1 MTNSAA
7 VLADAAAYAAAVEEA
22 SRAAAA
28 YYATGE
34 STLDDDAYDR
44 LARGIAAYEAAH
56 PDEIHES
63 SPTGKVA
70 GGAAVGD
77 VPHTVPMLSLDNV
90 FSAEQFVSWTAS
102 LERRIGRPVAAW
114 SVEPKL
120 DGLAVAARYRA
131 GRLERLITRG
141 DGTAGEDVSHAAAAV
156 VGLPERLYAP
166 VTLEVRGE
174 ILMTNEQ
181 FEQGNAI
188 RTEHG
193 GAPSPTRATEL
204 RAPCAPR
211 TGPTGWRRRSSRTGP
226 CRSPVRGDHQD
237 PHRAAPQRTPRV
249 RRGARRAHG
258 RGHGGGAG
266 PGVHRGG
273 VQARV
278 EEIAALRA
286 ALPFGIDGIVIKA
299 DLAADQREAGSGTR
313 APRWAIA
320 HKLPA
325 VEKITRLL
333 SVEWN
338 VGRTGII
345 APRAVLEPVEID
357 GSTVG
362 YATLHNP
369 ADITRRDLR
378 LGDQVMVYKAG
389 DIIPR
394 IEAPVAH
401 LRTGDETPIAFPE
414 SCPQCGSEIDMSE
427 QRWRCARG
435 RNCRLVA
442 SVSYA
447 AGRDQLDIEGLGA
460 TRVVQ
465 LVDAGLVTDFADL
478 FTLERDQL
486 LALDRMGETSTDNL
500 LAAIETARSRP
511 LSRVFCALGV
521 RGTGR
526 SMSRRIARYFATMDR
541 IVAADAESLQ
551 RVDGIGKEKA
561 AAVVEELAELAPL
574 IGKLVRAGVTMTEP
588 GATPP
593 PEPGTEEQEGAGAGA
608 ELPLAGMKVVVTG
621 AMTGAL
627 EKLSR
632 NQMNELIE
640 RAGGKSSSSVSAR
653 TSLLVAGEKAGSKRT
668 KAEGLGIRI
677 ADPEEFAELLADF
690 LTGRAGRSRRPGQP
704 GGPARPARP
713 WGLSR
718 WRRPLWRWP
727 PWQRL
732 WRRPRLG
739 GTPGRRRSCRPCR
752 RRRPGRPC
760 GPCRSRGW
768 SGPLSGARP
777 ELTGSAFESVRKWLS
792 LTRYCIVRAWPCLA
806 ISGPMG
812 AWTAVDGRPGVRG
825 DAFSVRRTAT
835 QPCRPPAGPP
845 RQGARAARRRPRP
858 VR

>member
-1 MTNSAA
+1 MTNSSA

-22 SRAAAA
+22 SQAAAA

-44 LARGIAAYEAAH
+44 LARGIAAYEADH

-90 FSAEQFVSWTAS
+90 FSAEQFATWTAS

-120 DGLAVAARYRA
+120 DGLAVAARYRE

-141 DGTAGEDVSHAAAAV
+141 DGAAGEDVSHAAPAV
-156 VGLPERLYAP
+156 TGLPERLAAP
-166 VTLEVRGE
+166 VTIEVRGE

-181 FEQGNAI
+181 FDQGNAT

-193 GAPSPTRATEL
+193 GAPFANPRNGAAGTLRAKDRAYRVETTFFAYGALPLAGSGELAETLTELPHSELLAYVAGLGVHTAAATEV
-204 RAPCAPR
+204 A
-211 TGPTGWRRRSSRTGP
+211 
-226 CRSPVRGDHQD
+226 PVRV
-237 PHRAAPQRTPRV
+237 TTV
-249 RRGARRAHG
+249 EE
-258 RGHGGGAG
+258 
-266 PGVHRGG
+266 

-278 EEIAALRA
+278 AEIAALRA
-286 ALPFGIDGIVIKA
+286 GLPFGIDGIVIKA
-299 DLAADQREAGSGTR
+299 DLAADRREAGSGSR

-401 LRTGDETPIAFPE
+401 LRTGEETPIEFPA
-414 SCPQCGSEIDMSE
+414 SCPQCGSEIDTSE
-427 QRWRCARG
+427 QRWRCTRG

-447 AGRDQLDIEGLGA
+447 AGRDQLDIEGLGT

-478 FTLERDQL
+478 FTLEREQL

-500 LAAIETARSRP
+500 LAAIGTARSRP

-526 SMSRRIARYFATMDR
+526 SMSRRIARYFATMDH

-561 AAVVEELAELAPL
+561 AAVVAELVELAPL
-574 IGKLVRAGVTMTEP
+574 IEKLVRAGVTMTEP

-593 PEPGTEEQEGAGAGA
+593 PEPGAEEEGGGTGA

-668 KAEGLGIRI
+668 KAEELGIRI
-677 ADPEEFAELLADF
+677 AAPEEFAELIAGFLSGETGEVPEAGAAVETGAGTAAVAVLAVE
-690 LTGRAGRSRRPGQP
+690 
-704 GGPARPARP
+704 GGP
-713 WGLSR
+713 
-718 WRRPLWRWP
+718 
-727 PWQRL
+727 
-732 WRRPRLG
+732 
-739 GTPGRRRSCRPCR
+739 
-752 RRRPGRPC
+752 
-760 GPCRSRGW
+760 
-768 SGPLSGARP
+768 
-777 ELTGSAFESVRKWLS
+777 
-792 LTRYCIVRAWPCLA
+792 
-806 ISGPMG
+806 
-812 AWTAVDGRPGVRG
+812 TA
-825 DAFSVRRTAT
+825 
-835 QPCRPPAGPP
+835 AGPAAE
-845 RQGARAARRRPRP
+845 GADAVETVEVSETVEVVETVDA
-858 VR
+858 VEVVGAVKL

>member
-1 MTNSAA
+1 MVTMTNSAA
-7 VLADAAAYAAAVEEA
+7 VLADAAAYAAAVEQA
-22 SRAAAA
+22 SVAAAA

-34 STLDDDAYDR
+34 SALDDDAYDR
-44 LARGIAAYEAAH
+44 LARGIAAYEADH
-56 PDEIHES
+56 PEEVLAA

-90 FSAEQFVSWTAS
+90 FSAEQFATWTAS
-102 LERRIGRPVAAW
+102 LERRIGRPVTAW

-120 DGLAVAARYRA
+120 DGLAVAARYRD
-131 GRLERLITRG
+131 GRFERLITRG
-141 DGTAGEDVSHAAAAV
+141 DGTAGEDVSHAAGAV
-156 VGLPERLYAP
+156 VGLPERLAEP
-166 VTLEVRGE
+166 ITIEVRGE
-174 ILMTNEQ
+174 ILMTNAQ
-181 FEQGNAI
+181 FDQGNAI

-193 GAPSPTRATEL
+193 GAPFANPRNGAAGTL
-204 RAPCAPR
+204 RAKDRAYRVETTFFAYGALPLPDSGELGETLAEL
-211 TGPTGWRRRSSRTGP
+211 
-226 CRSPVRGDHQD
+226 
-237 PHRAAPQRTPRV
+237 PHSEV
-249 RRGARRAHG
+249 LSYV
-258 RGHGGGAG
+258 AG
-266 PGVHRGG
+266 LGVHTAAGTDVAPVLAATVEE

-278 EEIAALRA
+278 DAIGSLRA

-320 HKLPA
+320 YKLPA

-345 APRAVLEPVEID
+345 APRAVLEPVVID

-394 IEAPVAH
+394 IEAPVVH
-401 LRTGDETPIAFPE
+401 LRTGDETPIDFPE
-414 SCPQCGSEIDMSE
+414 NCPQCGSDIDTSE
-427 QRWRCARG
+427 QRWRCTRG

-465 LVDAGLVTDFADL
+465 LVDAGLVADFADL
-478 FTLERDQL
+478 FTLEREQL

-500 LAAIETARSRP
+500 LAAIETARNRP

-541 IVAADAESLQ
+541 IVAADVETLQ

-561 AAVVEELAELAPL
+561 AAVVAELVELAPL
-574 IGKLVRAGVTMTEP
+574 IDKLVAAGVSMTEP

-593 PEPGTEEQEGAGAGA
+593 PEPGTEEEAAAGAGA
-608 ELPLAGMKVVVTG
+608 EAVGDAGTGSTLPLAGMTVVVTG
-621 AMTGAL
+621 AMSGAL

-640 RAGGKSSSSVSAR
+640 RAGGKSSSSVSKR
-653 TSLLVAGEKAGSKRT
+653 TSLLVAGDKAGSKRT
-668 KAEGLGIRI
+668 KAEDLGIRI
-677 ADPEEFAELLADF
+677 AVPEEFAELVGAFLA
-690 LTGRAGRSRRPGQP
+690 AG
-704 GGPARPARP
+704 
-713 WGLSR
+713 
-718 WRRPLWRWP
+718 
-727 PWQRL
+727 
-732 WRRPRLG
+732 
-739 GTPGRRRSCRPCR
+739 
-752 RRRPGRPC
+752 
-760 GPCRSRGW
+760 
-768 SGPLSGARP
+768 
-777 ELTGSAFESVRKWLS
+777 E
-792 LTRYCIVRAWPCLA
+792 
-806 ISGPMG
+806 
-812 AWTAVDGRPGVRG
+812 
-825 DAFSVRRTAT
+825 DA
-835 QPCRPPAGPP
+835 
-845 RQGARAARRRPRP
+845 
-858 VR
+858 

>member
-22 SRAAAA
+22 SQAAAA

-44 LARGIAAYEAAH
+44 LARGIAAYEADH
-56 PDEIHES
+56 PDEIDES

-90 FSAEQFVSWTAS
+90 FSAEQFATWTAS

-120 DGLAVAARYRA
+120 DGLAVAARYRE

-141 DGTAGEDVSHAAAAV
+141 DGAAGEDVSHAAPAV
-156 VGLPERLYAP
+156 VGLPERLDAP
-166 VTLEVRGE
+166 VTIEVRGE

-193 GAPSPTRATEL
+193 GAPFANPRNGAAGTLRAKDRAYRVETTFFAYGALPLAGSGELAATLTELPHSELLAYVARLGVHTAAATEVAPL
-204 RAPCAPR
+204 RV
-211 TGPTGWRRRSSRTGP
+211 TT
-226 CRSPVRGDHQD
+226 VEE
-237 PHRAAPQRTPRV
+237 
-249 RRGARRAHG
+249 
-258 RGHGGGAG
+258 
-266 PGVHRGG
+266 
-273 VQARV
+273 VQSRV
-278 EEIAALRA
+278 EEIGTLRA

-320 HKLPA
+320 YKLPA

-357 GSTVG
+357 GSIVG

-401 LRTGDETPIAFPE
+401 LRTGDETPIEFPA
-414 SCPQCGSEIDMSE
+414 SCPQCGSEIDTSE
-427 QRWRCARG
+427 QRWRCTRG

-478 FTLERDQL
+478 FTLEREQL

-500 LAAIETARSRP
+500 LAAIATARSRP

-526 SMSRRIARYFATMDR
+526 SMSRRIARYFATMDH

-561 AAVVEELAELAPL
+561 TAVVAELAELAPL
-574 IGKLVRAGVTMTEP
+574 IEKLVRAGVTMTEP

-593 PEPGTEEQEGAGAGA
+593 PEPGTEEEGDGGGTGA

-668 KAEGLGIRI
+668 KAEELGIRI
-677 ADPEEFAELLADF
+677 AAPEEFAELIAEFLPGAAGEAVAVVAAGEVVEVTEVVEPVGGAAAVPAAEVADVVEV
-690 LTGRAGRSRRPGQP
+690 AK
-704 GGPARPARP
+704 
-713 WGLSR
+713 
-718 WRRPLWRWP
+718 
-727 PWQRL
+727 
-732 WRRPRLG
+732 
-739 GTPGRRRSCRPCR
+739 
-752 RRRPGRPC
+752 
-760 GPCRSRGW
+760 
-768 SGPLSGARP
+768 
-777 ELTGSAFESVRKWLS
+777 V
-792 LTRYCIVRAWPCLA
+792 
-806 ISGPMG
+806 
-812 AWTAVDGRPGVRG
+812 
-825 DAFSVRRTAT
+825 
-835 QPCRPPAGPP
+835 
-845 RQGARAARRRPRP
+845 
-858 VR
+858 